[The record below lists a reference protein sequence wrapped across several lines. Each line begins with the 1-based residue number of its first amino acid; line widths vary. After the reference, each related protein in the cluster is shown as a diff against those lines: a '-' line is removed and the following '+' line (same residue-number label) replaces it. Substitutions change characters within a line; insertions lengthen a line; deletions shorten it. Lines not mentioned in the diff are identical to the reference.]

1 MSDLSENSEV
11 PSLHWT
17 DSQLMQYLAQ
27 AWSMP
32 DPSHIRILGRL
43 NIAQAGGFG
52 FLEGLHDAITGV
64 KLPDL
69 APVSQICQGVYVHG
83 PELNSRGVR
92 WAPGDYAEAEL
103 MLAPLE
109 RRRARNDP
117 LVCMVRPHSMT
128 LLRRVP
134 KSWGVKF
141 IEGED
146 SPLLLDMARAAI
158 KSQLDQENAELLQ
171 QLARARQTH
180 AQELAQHE
188 TARNEVIAQQHELLT
203 AVQQATNEL
212 ETARSKTDALEVD
225 FKMRREMLENK
236 LRDLE
241 ALLRQRGE
249 RLVAL
254 DLVDRGDLEA
264 LISTENQP
272 ETRDGHDYQQ
282 VLGGD
287 FAQLAPYVQA
297 RLMRQSM
304 LFSQAQ
310 LRDFLALMRT
320 NDLVILA
327 GDSGSGKTSL
337 VRAVAEA
344 IGGRCTVIPVKPN
357 WTGPEDLLG
366 YYNPIERSYQATP
379 FLQALQA
386 AAREPDVPHFICL
399 DEMNLARVEHYFA
412 DFLSLLE
419 ARDTSPTIALY
430 TSDEEHHVVVENSL
444 FLSIEEEARQRSGM
458 DDGATFIDVLKNQQ
472 ANALLH
478 QLGGFQDA
486 ESVLLHHG
494 RLRRSM
500 SALLR
505 TPNSIRFPSNVRII
519 GAINIDETTHYLS
532 PKVLDRVHVLRFRN
546 PVLMDWD
553 AIEAELEHFDVNLEL
568 PMLLTANDLG
578 LRSHY
583 PPYDRSDSHAAL
595 LTEWARMHLDPLGV
609 EFGLRAIRQSL
620 GYLQA
625 ARQAGI
631 GDIEALDNVV
641 QHKILPKFMFDA
653 GRTAHNGRSKRE
665 ILIELRDALDT
676 ALQGLQPTAGK
687 ETSVAA
693 LDRLIS
699 SVDGNNGI
707 ANFWLR

>member
-1 MSDLSENSEV
+1 MSDPAANSEV
-11 PSLHWT
+11 PNLNWT

-32 DPSHIRILGRL
+32 DPAHIRVLGRL
-43 NIAQAGGFG
+43 HIAEAGSFG
-52 FLEGLHDAITGV
+52 FLENLHDALTGV

-69 APVSQICQGVYVHG
+69 APVSQLHKGVFIPG
-83 PELNSRGVR
+83 PELNSRSFR
-92 WAPGDYAEAEL
+92 WEPGDYGVAEL
-103 MLAPLE
+103 MLAPLQ
-109 RRRARNDP
+109 RRQDRGDP
-117 LVCMVRPHSMT
+117 LTCMVRPHSMAP
-128 LLRRVP
+128 LSRVP
-134 KSWGVKF
+134 KSWGVTF

-146 SPLLLDMARAAI
+146 SPLLLDMARTAI
-158 KSQLDQENAELLQ
+158 QAQLNQDNAELAQELEKT
-171 QLARARQTH
+171 RQTH
-180 AQELAQHE
+180 SQELAQQE
-188 TARNEVIAQQHELLT
+188 TARNDAAAQQRELL
-203 AVQQATNEL
+203 AAIQQSTLEL
-212 ETARSKTDALEVD
+212 ETARAKTKAIDAD
-225 FKMRREMLENK
+225 FELRREILENK
-236 LRDLE
+236 LRDME
-241 ALLRQRGE
+241 ALLRLRGE

-254 DLVDRGDLEA
+254 DLVDRGDLQA
-264 LISTENQP
+264 LIPPETQP
-272 ETRDGHDYQQ
+272 ENRAGHGYQE

-287 FAQLAPYVQA
+287 FAQVAPYTQA
-297 RLMRQSM
+297 RLRKRNM
-304 LFSQAQ
+304 LFSQSQ

-320 NDLVILA
+320 NDIVVLA

-337 VRAVAEA
+337 VRAVAES
-344 IGGRCTVIPVKPN
+344 IGGRCAVIPVKPN

-379 FLQALQA
+379 FLRALQA
-386 AAREPDVPHFICL
+386 AAREPEVPHFICL

-419 ARDTSPTIALY
+419 GRDSIPTIALY

-444 FLSIEEEARQRSGM
+444 FLALEEEARQRAGM
-458 DDGATFIDVLKNQQ
+458 SDDATFTDLLKNQQ
-472 ANALLH
+472 ANSLLH
-478 QLGGFQDA
+478 QLGGFQDS

-505 TPNSIRFPSNVRII
+505 TPNSILFPSNVRII

-532 PKVLDRVHVLRFRN
+532 PKVLDRAHVLRFRN

-553 AIEAELEHFDVNLEL
+553 AIEAEVEHFDVDVDL
-568 PMLLTANDLG
+568 PLRLTADDLG
-578 LRSHY
+578 LRSNY
-583 PPYDRSDSHAAL
+583 PPYDRSDPHAAL
-595 LTEWARMHLDPLGV
+595 LTKLARLYLDPLGV

-620 GYLQA
+620 GYMQA

-631 GDIEALDNVV
+631 GDLEALDNVV
-641 QHKILPKFMFDA
+641 QQKILPKLMFDT
-653 GRTAHNGRSKRE
+653 GRTAPNGRSKRE

-693 LDRLIS
+693 LDRLIA

-707 ANFWLR
+707 ANYWLR

>member
-1 MSDLSENSEV
+1 MSDLAATSEV
-11 PSLHWT
+11 PNLDWT

-27 AWSMP
+27 AWGMP
-32 DPSHIRILGRL
+32 DPAHIRILGRL
-43 NIAQAGGFG
+43 RIAEAGSFG
-52 FLEGLHDAITGV
+52 FLENLHDATTGV

-69 APVSQICQGVYVHG
+69 VPVSQIHQGVFVAG
-83 PELNSRGVR
+83 PELNSRSFR
-92 WAPGDYAEAEL
+92 WESGDYAVVEL
-103 MLAPLE
+103 MLAPLQ
-109 RRRARNDP
+109 RRQQRGDP
-117 LVCMVRPHSMT
+117 LTCMVRPHSMT
-128 LLRRVP
+128 PLSRVP

-141 IEGED
+141 LGGQD
-146 SPLLLDMARAAI
+146 APLLLDMARAAI
-158 KSQLDQENAELLQ
+158 QAQLDHDNAELAQ
-171 QLARARQTH
+171 QLNETRQAH
-180 AQELAQHE
+180 VQELAQQE
-188 TARNEVIAQQHELLT
+188 TARNDAMAQQRELLI
-203 AVQQATNEL
+203 AIQQSNREL
-212 ETARSKTDALEVD
+212 EAARAKTDAIDAD
-225 FKMRREMLENK
+225 FELRREILENK
-236 LRDLE
+236 LRDME
-241 ALLRQRGE
+241 ALLRLRGE

-264 LISTENQP
+264 LISPQNQP
-272 ETRDGHDYQQ
+272 ETREGHDYQQ

-297 RLMRQSM
+297 RLMRQNM

-337 VRAVAEA
+337 VRAVAES

-386 AAREPDVPHFICL
+386 AAREPDVPYFICL

-430 TSDEEHHVVVENSL
+430 TSDEERHVVVENSL
-444 FLSIEEEARQRSGM
+444 FLSIEEEARQRAGM
-458 DDGATFIDVLKNQQ
+458 DDDATFIDVLKNQQ

-532 PKVLDRVHVLRFRN
+532 PKVLDRAHVLRFRN

-553 AIEAELEHFDVNLEL
+553 AIEAELEHFDVDVEL
-568 PMLLTANDLG
+568 PLCLTATDLG

-583 PPYDRSDSHAAL
+583 PPYDRSDSHAVL
-595 LTEWARMHLDPLGV
+595 LTEWARMHLDPLGI

-641 QHKILPKFMFDA
+641 QHKILPKLMFDA
-653 GRTAHNGRSKRE
+653 GRTAPNGRSKRD
-665 ILIELRDALDT
+665 ILVDLRDALDT